1 MAFGALIV
9 VAFVAQTAE
18 AGRCR
23 RCRPCCAPAPC
34 ASCSAHEDAA
44 AAPASSDQAKA
55 PQSTRSFSY
64 EPAMSTAPAVS
75 SGFYAGSMY
84 REPRIIGSY
93 GQRPA
98 SDKMLGRY

>member
-1 MAFGALIV
+1 
-9 VAFVAQTAE
+9 
-18 AGRCR
+18 
-23 RCRPCCAPAPC
+23 
-34 ASCSAHEDAA
+34 
-44 AAPASSDQAKA
+44 
-55 PQSTRSFSY
+55 
-64 EPAMSTAPAVS
+64 MSTAPAVS